1 MAYNQGNC
9 RIWWD
14 DTVQGYRVV
23 TPYRPNFVDL
33 LKQLAPGPERV
44 WDGPPTNP
52 TGPRNWI
59 ISERIF
65 QPTKDLV
72 EKIFGGPVIV
82 VTKQQWQAQQ
92 AASQTQANT
101 GYSRPGAA
109 SANGNGNSL
118 AGLMYEWFQ
127 LLPYDSAKKAYRD
140 AALQMHPD
148 RGGNPEVMSKFNS
161 LWTQIE
167 KLHYQK

>member
-1 MAYNQGNC
+1 MSRNQGNC

-44 WDGPPTNP
+44 WDGPPVNP
-52 TGPRNWI
+52 NGPRNWI

-65 QPTKDLV
+65 QPTKDLI

-92 AASQTQANT
+92 AQPGSASGSKSSGGRND
-101 GYSRPGAA
+101 
-109 SANGNGNSL
+109 L
-118 AGLMYEWFQ
+118 ATLMYEWFQ
-127 LLPYDSAKKAYRD
+127 LLPYTAAKKAYLF
-140 AALQMHPD
+140 ASMELHPD
-148 RGGNPEVMSKFNS
+148 KGGSPEVASKFNS
-161 LWTQIE
+161 LWQQIE